1 MLQRRH
7 TGLRALPGHHFVS
20 LLRVNIMDLGIKGRL
35 AVVTGAAGGIG
46 QATARTLLEE
56 GAHVLLTGLDETK
69 LKRAVEQLGGASDSL
84 QYVCADLS
92 EQSGVD
98 KLGDATNGHADI
110 VVHTAGVTGANG
122 DPLADITDQDWA
134 DAWNIDFMSGVRVA
148 RALMPPMV
156 KRGWGRMVFVTSE
169 NATQPYPEEAVYN
182 VAKAALLSFVKA
194 TGQIYAPKGVLIN
207 AVAPAFIA
215 TGMTDLMMK
224 KRAEELG
231 VSTNEAIQSFLN
243 EERPYLVLKRRGRP
257 EEVASVIAL
266 LCSERASFVVG
277 SNWRVDGGSVMAIN
291 T

>member
-1 MLQRRH
+1 
-7 TGLRALPGHHFVS
+7 
-20 LLRVNIMDLGIKGRL
+20 MDLGIKGHS

-46 QATARTLLEE
+46 QATAQILLDE

-69 LKRAVEQLGGASDSL
+69 LKRTAQQLGGISDRL
-84 QYVCADLS
+84 QWVCADLS
-92 EQSGVD
+92 KQTGVD
-98 KLGDATNGHADI
+98 TLRDATHGRADI
-110 VVHTAGVTGANG
+110 LVHTAGVTGAKG
-122 DPLADITDQDWA
+122 DPLTDITDKDWT

-148 RALMPPMV
+148 RALMPAMV
-156 KRGWGRMVFVTSE
+156 ERGWGRMVFVTSE

-194 TGQIYAPKGVLIN
+194 TGQVYAPKGVLIN

-215 TGMTDLMMK
+215 TGMTDNMMK
-224 KRAEELG
+224 ERAEKLG
-231 VSTNEAIQSFLN
+231 VSMDDAIRSFLD
-243 EERPYLVLKRRGRP
+243 EERPYLVLKRRGCP
-257 EEVASVIAL
+257 EEVASVIAM